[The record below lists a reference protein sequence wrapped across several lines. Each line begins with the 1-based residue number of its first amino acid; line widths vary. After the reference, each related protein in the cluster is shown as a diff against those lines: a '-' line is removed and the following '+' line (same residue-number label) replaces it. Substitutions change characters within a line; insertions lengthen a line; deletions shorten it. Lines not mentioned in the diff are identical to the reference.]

1 MSAAR
6 GFRHLGG
13 SLLLIGMLLL
23 SDGALAATQAGEV
36 LLVTGSATATSPQ
49 GSVRALAK
57 GDALYAGEILNA
69 GPNSYLNV
77 RFTDGGFT
85 LLRPNTRFVIEDYA
99 FQAPADVVAAAEA
112 IAHAPQPTPAPPA
125 PTGAA
130 AQPTPTPA
138 PAPKP
143 ALTLTPAQ
151 QQSTVARSFFRLVKG
166 GFRSITGL
174 VGKINRDEYK
184 VATPVATIGIRGT
197 DITVIDCD
205 IVCAEDP
212 VIQEALHSLPPGTTA
227 LGATILIVNSGEAYI
242 TNALTGET
250 TIASAGM
257 IVLSLPNGIQ
267 IVLGDM
273 PGFLLID
280 PPPPPDQCLS

>member
-1 MSAAR
+1 MSAAHWFGKLGR
-6 GFRHLGG
+6 GAMLIG
-13 SLLLIGMLLL
+13 LLLI
-23 SDGALAATQAGEV
+23 SQASLAATQAGEV

-49 GSVRALAK
+49 GGVRELAK
-57 GDALYAGEILNA
+57 GDALYSGEILNA
-69 GPNSYLNV
+69 GPNSYLNI

-85 LLRPNTRFVIEDYA
+85 LLRPNTRFVIQDYA
-99 FQAPADVVAAAEA
+99 FQA
-112 IAHAPQPTPAPPA
+112 APEVI
-125 PTGAA
+125 AA
-130 AQPTPTPA
+130 AQAAAHVPEPTPTPTTA
-138 PAPKP
+138 PVATPTP
-143 ALTLTPAQ
+143 TPVPTQALVPTPPQ

-174 VGKINRDEYK
+174 VGKINRDEYQ

-205 IVCAEDP
+205 VVCAEDP

-242 TNALTGET
+242 TNTLTGET

-267 IVLGDM
+267 IVLGEM

>member
-6 GFRHLGG
+6 WFGDLGR
-13 SLLLIGMLLL
+13 SALLIGLLL
-23 SDGALAATQAGEV
+23 TSGVATAATQAGEV

-49 GSVRALAK
+49 GSVRELAK
-57 GDALYAGEILNA
+57 GDALYSGEILNS

-99 FQAPADVVAAAEA
+99 FQADPSVIEAAQAAA
-112 IAHAPQPTPAPPA
+112 HT
-125 PTGAA
+125 
-130 AQPTPTPA
+130 QPTPTPKPA
-138 PAPKP
+138 VTPTPAPRP
-143 ALTLTPAQ
+143 SVAIAPTPAP

-205 IVCAEDP
+205 LVCAEDP

-267 IVLGDM
+267 IVLGEM